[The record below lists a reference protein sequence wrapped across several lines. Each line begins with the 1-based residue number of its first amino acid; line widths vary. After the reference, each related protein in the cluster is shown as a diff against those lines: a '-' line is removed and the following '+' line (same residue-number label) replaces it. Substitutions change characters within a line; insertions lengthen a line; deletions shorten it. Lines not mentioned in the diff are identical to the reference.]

1 MPIAQRLMDSSLL
14 QRNHALRSFVVAAWL
29 GWQIESNWADPLLF
43 AIYSI
48 VRPIASVMILVVMY
62 SVITNGALN
71 QPIFAYVYL
80 GNALYILVGTVVTGV
95 SWVIIDDRE
104 HYRVAKQLFSM
115 PMDHYSYLLGRGV
128 ARLIIGTISL
138 MIIVGFGMLMY
149 KIPITPATVDWPLF
163 FISMVLGI
171 MVLAGLGLI
180 LGALT
185 MMMARHFW
193 TIGEAVAGG
202 LYLFSG
208 AIFPLDVLPVW
219 LRVIG
224 FVFPVTYWLEITRRA
239 LLGPH
244 AVGFPTLAWLS
255 NEQLLLIL
263 SGFTLVMVIGSI
275 FFYRWA
281 FRKAKR
287 EGLLDLE
294 SSY

>member
-1 MPIAQRLMDSSLL
+1 MSIANRVMDSPLMR
-14 QRNHALRSFVVAAWL
+14 RNHGLRSFAVAAWL
-29 GWQIESNWADPLLF
+29 GWQIESNWADPFLF

-48 VRPIASVMILVVMY
+48 VRPVSSVLILVVMY
-62 SVITNGALN
+62 SVITNGALDE
-71 QPIFAYVYL
+71 PIFAYIYL

-104 HYRVAKQLFSM
+104 HYRVAKQLFTM

-128 ARLIIGTISL
+128 ARLIIGTISVI
-138 MIIVGFGMLMY
+138 IIVGFGMLVY
-149 KIPITPATVDWPLF
+149 KLPITPAAVNWPVFLA
-163 FISMVLGI
+163 SMVLGVV
-171 MVLAGLGLI
+171 VLAGLGLI

-208 AIFPLDVLPVW
+208 AIFPLDALPSW

-224 FVFPVTYWLEITRRA
+224 FIFPVTYWLEITRRA

-244 AVGFPTLAWLS
+244 TVGFPTLAWLS
-255 NEQLLLIL
+255 DGQLLLIL
-263 SGFTLVMVIGSI
+263 TGFTLVMVIGSV

-281 FRKAKR
+281 FRKAKNK
-287 EGLLDLE
+287 GLLDME